1 MPISSKLYNNN
12 KTKKGLYLVPTP
24 IGNMDDI
31 TLRAIDILKK
41 SDYILCEDTR
51 VSKKLL
57 NKYNIE
63 VQLVSFHSFNEHK
76 TVQKHINQILD
87 GKVVSLISDAGTPS
101 ISDPGFLIVRESIK
115 NNIEINCLPGATA
128 LIPAI
133 VNSGLSSERFVF
145 EGFLPT
151 KKGRNKRIKNLVD
164 EKRSI
169 VIYESPK
176 RILKLINDLMG
187 FLGEDRKAS
196 ISREL
201 SKIYQENIRGT
212 LKELY
217 DKLENIN
224 IKGEFLIVIDGKKK

>member
-1 MPISSKLYNNN
+1 MDFKYKSLN
-12 KTKKGLYLVPTP
+12 KEIKKGLYLVPTP
-24 IGNMDDI
+24 IGNLGDI
-31 TLRAIDILKK
+31 SLRAIEILKN

-176 RILKLINDLMG
+176 RILRLINDLMG

-224 IKGEFLIVIDGKKK
+224 IKGEFVIVIDGKKK

>member
-1 MPISSKLYNNN
+1 MNISHVLNV
-12 KTKKGLYLVPTP
+12 VPTP
-24 IGNMDDI
+24 IGNLEDI
-31 TLRAIDILKK
+31 TLRSLDTLKN

-57 NKYNIE
+57 KKYNIE

-76 TVQKHINQILD
+76 TVQKHIDQILE

-176 RILKLINDLMG
+176 RILRLINDLMS

-201 SKIYQENIRGT
+201 SKIFQENIRGT

-217 DKLENIN
+217 DKLENKN
-224 IKGEFLIVIDGKKK
+224 IKGEFVIVIDGYKN

>member
-1 MPISSKLYNNN
+1 MNKNNVLN
-12 KTKKGLYLVPTP
+12 IVPTP
-24 IGNMDDI
+24 IGNLEDI
-31 TLRAIDILKK
+31 TLRSLDTLKN

-76 TVQKHINQILD
+76 TVQKHIDQILD

-176 RILKLINDLMG
+176 RILRLINDLMG

-212 LKELY
+212 LKELHG
-217 DKLENIN
+217 KLENIN
-224 IKGEFLIVIDGKKK
+224 IKGEFVIVIDGKKK

>member
-1 MPISSKLYNNN
+1 MN
-12 KTKKGLYLVPTP
+12 KSHVLNIVPTP
-24 IGNMDDI
+24 IGNLEDI
-31 TLRAIDILKK
+31 TLRSLDTLKN

-169 VIYESPK
+169 GIYESPK

-224 IKGEFLIVIDGKKK
+224 IKGEFVIVIDGKKK

>member
-1 MPISSKLYNNN
+1 MNKNNVLN
-12 KTKKGLYLVPTP
+12 IVPTP
-24 IGNMDDI
+24 IGNLEDI
-31 TLRAIDILKK
+31 TLRSLDTLKN

-76 TVQKHINQILD
+76 TVQKHIDQILD

-224 IKGEFLIVIDGKKK
+224 IKGEFVIVIDGKKK

>member
-1 MPISSKLYNNN
+1 MNNN
-12 KTKKGLYLVPTP
+12 ILNIVPTP
-24 IGNMDDI
+24 IGNLEDI
-31 TLRAIDILKK
+31 TFRAVDTLKK

-57 NKYNIE
+57 TKYNIN
-63 VQLVSFHSFNEHK
+63 VPLVSFHAFNEHK
-76 TVQKHINQILD
+76 TVQKHIDQILD
-87 GKVVSLISDAGTPS
+87 GKVVSLITDAGTPS

-115 NNIEINCLPGATA
+115 NSIEINCLPGATA

-145 EGFLPT
+145 EGFLPS
-151 KKGRNKRIKNLVD
+151 KKGRNKRIKNLVE

-176 RILKLINDLMG
+176 RIIRLLNDLVS
-187 FLGEDRKAS
+187 FFGEGRNAS

-217 DKLENIN
+217 DEFENKN
-224 IKGEFLIVIDGKKK
+224 VKGELVIVIDGKKN

>member
-1 MPISSKLYNNN
+1 MNNN
-12 KTKKGLYLVPTP
+12 ILNIVPTP
-24 IGNMDDI
+24 IGNLEDI
-31 TLRAIDILKK
+31 TFRGVDTLKK

-57 NKYNIE
+57 TKYNID
-63 VQLVSFHSFNEHK
+63 VPLVSFHAFNEHK
-76 TVQKHINQILD
+76 TVQKHIDQILD
-87 GKVVSLISDAGTPS
+87 GKVVSLITDAGTPS

-115 NNIEINCLPGATA
+115 NSIEINCLPGATA
-128 LIPAI
+128 LSPAI

-145 EGFLPT
+145 EGFLPS
-151 KKGRNKRIKNLVD
+151 KKGRNKRIKNLVE

-176 RILKLINDLMG
+176 RILRLLNDLVS
-187 FLGEDRKAS
+187 FFGEGRNAS

-217 DKLENIN
+217 DEFENKN
-224 IKGEFLIVIDGKKK
+224 VKGEFVIVIDGKKN

>member
-1 MPISSKLYNNN
+1 MN
-12 KTKKGLYLVPTP
+12 KSHVLNIVPTP
-24 IGNMDDI
+24 IGNLEDI
-31 TLRAIDILKK
+31 TLRSLDTLKY

-224 IKGEFLIVIDGKKK
+224 IKGEFVIVIDGKKK

>member
-1 MPISSKLYNNN
+1 MNKNNV
-12 KTKKGLYLVPTP
+12 LIIVPTP
-24 IGNMDDI
+24 IGNLEDI
-31 TLRAIDILKK
+31 TLRSLDTLKN

-76 TVQKHINQILD
+76 TVQNHIDQILD

-176 RILKLINDLMG
+176 RILRLINDLMG

-217 DKLENIN
+217 DKFENKN
-224 IKGEFLIVIDGKKK
+224 IKGEFVIVIDGYKN

>member
-1 MPISSKLYNNN
+1 MN
-12 KTKKGLYLVPTP
+12 KSHVLNIVPTP
-24 IGNMDDI
+24 IGNLEDI
-31 TLRAIDILKK
+31 TLRSLDTLKN

-115 NNIEINCLPGATA
+115 NKIEINCLPGATA

-176 RILKLINDLMG
+176 RILKLIYDLMH

-217 DKLENIN
+217 DKFKNKN
-224 IKGEFLIVIDGKKK
+224 VKGEFVIVIDGKKK

>member
-1 MPISSKLYNNN
+1 MN
-12 KTKKGLYLVPTP
+12 KSHVLNIVPTP
-24 IGNMDDI
+24 IGNLEDI
-31 TLRAIDILKK
+31 TLRSLDTLKN

-176 RILKLINDLMG
+176 RILRLINDLMG
-187 FLGEDRKAS
+187 FIGEDRKAS

-224 IKGEFLIVIDGKKK
+224 IKGEFVIVIDGKKK

>member
-1 MPISSKLYNNN
+1 MN
-12 KTKKGLYLVPTP
+12 KSHVLNIVPTP
-24 IGNMDDI
+24 IGNLEDI
-31 TLRAIDILKK
+31 TLRSLDTLKN

-87 GKVVSLISDAGTPS
+87 GKAVSLISDAGTPS

-176 RILKLINDLMG
+176 RILRLINDLLG

-212 LKELY
+212 LKELH

-224 IKGEFLIVIDGKKK
+224 IKGEFVIVIDGKKK

>member
-1 MPISSKLYNNN
+1 MNNSHVLN
-12 KTKKGLYLVPTP
+12 IVPTP
-24 IGNMDDI
+24 IGNLEDI
-31 TLRAIDILKK
+31 TLRSLDTLKN

-63 VQLVSFHSFNEHK
+63 VKLVSFHSFNEHK
-76 TVQKHINQILD
+76 TVQQHIDQILD

-133 VNSGLSSERFVF
+133 VNSGLSSDRFVF

-151 KKGRNKRIKNLVD
+151 KKGRNKRIKNLED

-176 RILKLINDLMG
+176 RILRLLNDLIG

-217 DKLENIN
+217 DNLENKN
-224 IKGEFLIVIDGKKK
+224 IKGEFVIVIDGKKN

>member
-1 MPISSKLYNNN
+1 MN
-12 KTKKGLYLVPTP
+12 KSHVLNIVPTP
-24 IGNMDDI
+24 IGNLEDI
-31 TLRAIDILKK
+31 TLRSLDTLKN

-224 IKGEFLIVIDGKKK
+224 IKGEFVIVIDGKKN

>member
-1 MPISSKLYNNN
+1 MN
-12 KTKKGLYLVPTP
+12 KSHVLNIVPTP
-24 IGNMDDI
+24 IGNLEDI
-31 TLRAIDILKK
+31 TLRSLDTLKN

-51 VSKKLL
+51 ISKKLL

-212 LKELY
+212 LKELHY
-217 DKLENIN
+217 KLENIN
-224 IKGEFLIVIDGKKK
+224 IKGEFVIVIDGKKK

>member
-1 MPISSKLYNNN
+1 MN
-12 KTKKGLYLVPTP
+12 KSNVLNIVPTP
-24 IGNMDDI
+24 IGNLEDI
-31 TLRAIDILKK
+31 TLRSLDTLKN

-224 IKGEFLIVIDGKKK
+224 IKGEFVIVIDGKKK

>member
-1 MPISSKLYNNN
+1 MN
-12 KTKKGLYLVPTP
+12 KSHVLNIVPTP
-24 IGNMDDI
+24 IGNLEDI
-31 TLRAIDILKK
+31 TLRSLDTLKN

-87 GKVVSLISDAGTPS
+87 GKAVSLISDAGTPS

-151 KKGRNKRIKNLVD
+151 KKGRNKRIKNLME

-176 RILKLINDLMG
+176 RILRLLNDLIIC
-187 FLGEDRKAS
+187 FGEDRNAS

-217 DKLENIN
+217 DEFENKN
-224 IKGEFLIVIDGKKK
+224 VKGEFVIVIDGNKN

>member
-1 MPISSKLYNNN
+1 MN
-12 KTKKGLYLVPTP
+12 KSHVLNIVPTP
-24 IGNMDDI
+24 IGNLEDI
-31 TLRAIDILKK
+31 TLRSLDTLKN

-87 GKVVSLISDAGTPS
+87 GKTVSLISDAGTPS

-176 RILKLINDLMG
+176 RILRLINDLMG

-212 LKELY
+212 LKELH

-224 IKGEFLIVIDGKKK
+224 IKGEFVIVIDGKKK

>member
-1 MPISSKLYNNN
+1 MN
-12 KTKKGLYLVPTP
+12 KSHVLNVVPTP
-24 IGNMDDI
+24 IGNLEDI
-31 TLRAIDILKK
+31 TLRSLDTLKN

-57 NKYNIE
+57 KKYNIE

-76 TVQKHINQILD
+76 TVQKHIDQILE

-115 NNIEINCLPGATA
+115 NKIEINCLPGATA

-151 KKGRNKRIKNLVD
+151 KKGRIKRIKNLVD

-176 RILKLINDLMG
+176 RILRLINDLMS

-201 SKIYQENIRGT
+201 SKIFQENIRGT

-217 DKLENIN
+217 DKLENKN
-224 IKGEFLIVIDGKKK
+224 IKGEFVIVIDGYKN

>member
-1 MPISSKLYNNN
+1 MNNN
-12 KTKKGLYLVPTP
+12 ILNIVPTP
-24 IGNMDDI
+24 IGNLEDI
-31 TLRAIDILKK
+31 TFRAVDTLKK

-57 NKYNIE
+57 TKYNID
-63 VQLVSFHSFNEHK
+63 VPLVSFHAFNEHK
-76 TVQKHINQILD
+76 TVQKHIDQILG
-87 GKVVSLISDAGTPS
+87 GKVVSLITDAGTPS

-115 NNIEINCLPGATA
+115 NSIEINCLPGATA

-145 EGFLPT
+145 EGFLPS
-151 KKGRNKRIKNLVD
+151 KKGRNKRIKNLVE

-176 RILKLINDLMG
+176 RILRLLNDLVS
-187 FLGEDRKAS
+187 FFGEGRNAS

-217 DKLENIN
+217 DEFENKN
-224 IKGEFLIVIDGKKK
+224 VKGEFVIVIDGKKN

>member
-1 MPISSKLYNNN
+1 MN
-12 KTKKGLYLVPTP
+12 KSHVLNIVPTP
-24 IGNMDDI
+24 IGNLEDI
-31 TLRAIDILKK
+31 TLRSLDTLKN

-224 IKGEFLIVIDGKKK
+224 IKGEFVIVIDGKKINNFF

>member
-1 MPISSKLYNNN
+1 MN
-12 KTKKGLYLVPTP
+12 KSHVLNIVPTP
-24 IGNMDDI
+24 IGNLEDI
-31 TLRAIDILKK
+31 TLRSLDTLKN

-63 VQLVSFHSFNEHK
+63 VQLVSFHSYNEHK

-87 GKVVSLISDAGTPS
+87 GKAVSLISDAGTPS

-176 RILKLINDLMG
+176 RILRLINDLLG

-212 LKELY
+212 LKELH

-224 IKGEFLIVIDGKKK
+224 IKGEFVIVIDGKKK

>member
-1 MPISSKLYNNN
+1 MYKRQ
-12 KTKKGLYLVPTP
+12 VPTP
-24 IGNMDDI
+24 IGNLEDI
-31 TLRAIDILKK
+31 TLRSLDTLKN

-76 TVQKHINQILD
+76 TVQNHIDQILD

-224 IKGEFLIVIDGKKK
+224 IKGEFVIVIDGKKK

>member
-1 MPISSKLYNNN
+1 MN
-12 KTKKGLYLVPTP
+12 KSHVLNIVPTP
-24 IGNMDDI
+24 IGNLEDI
-31 TLRAIDILKK
+31 TLRSLDTLKN

-76 TVQKHINQILD
+76 TVQKHINQILN
-87 GKVVSLISDAGTPS
+87 GKAVSLISDAGTPS

-212 LKELY
+212 LKELH

-224 IKGEFLIVIDGKKK
+224 IKGEFVIVIDGKKK

>member
-1 MPISSKLYNNN
+1 MN
-12 KTKKGLYLVPTP
+12 KSHVLNIVPTP
-24 IGNMDDI
+24 IGNLEDI
-31 TLRAIDILKK
+31 TLRSLDTLKN

-224 IKGEFLIVIDGKKK
+224 IKGEFVIVIDGKNK

>member
-1 MPISSKLYNNN
+1 MN
-12 KTKKGLYLVPTP
+12 KSHVLNIVPTP
-24 IGNMDDI
+24 IGNLEDI
-31 TLRAIDILKK
+31 TLRSLDTLKN

-87 GKVVSLISDAGTPS
+87 GKAVSLISDAGTPS

-176 RILKLINDLMG
+176 RILKLINDIMG

-212 LKELY
+212 LKELH

-224 IKGEFLIVIDGKKK
+224 IKGEFVIVIDGKKK

>member
-1 MPISSKLYNNN
+1 MN
-12 KTKKGLYLVPTP
+12 KSHVLNIVPTP
-24 IGNMDDI
+24 IGNLEDI
-31 TLRAIDILKK
+31 TLRSLDTLKN

-63 VQLVSFHSFNEHK
+63 VQLISFHSFNEHK

-224 IKGEFLIVIDGKKK
+224 IKGEFVIVIDGKKK

>member
-1 MPISSKLYNNN
+1 MN
-12 KTKKGLYLVPTP
+12 KSHVLNIVPTP
-24 IGNMDDI
+24 IGNLEDI
-31 TLRAIDILKK
+31 TLRSLDTLKN

-57 NKYNIE
+57 YKYNIE

-176 RILKLINDLMG
+176 KILKLINDLMG

-224 IKGEFLIVIDGKKK
+224 IKGEFVIVIDGKKK

>member
-1 MPISSKLYNNN
+1 MN
-12 KTKKGLYLVPTP
+12 KSHVLNIVPTP
-24 IGNMDDI
+24 IGNLEDI
-31 TLRAIDILKK
+31 TLRSLDTLKN

-133 VNSGLSSERFVF
+133 VNSGISSERFVF

-212 LKELY
+212 LKELHY
-217 DKLENIN
+217 KLENIN
-224 IKGEFLIVIDGKKK
+224 IKGEFVIVIDGKKK

>member
-1 MPISSKLYNNN
+1 MN
-12 KTKKGLYLVPTP
+12 KSHVLNIVPTP
-24 IGNMDDI
+24 IGNLEDI
-31 TLRAIDILKK
+31 TLRSLDTLKN

-87 GKVVSLISDAGTPS
+87 GKAVSLISDAGTPS

-115 NNIEINCLPGATA
+115 NNIEVNCLPGATA

-176 RILKLINDLMG
+176 RILKLINDLMD

-212 LKELY
+212 LKELH

-224 IKGEFLIVIDGKKK
+224 IKGEFVIVIDGKKK